1 MISLHLKD
9 GQTIPIDL
17 DDGASEYLTKL
28 SRSDFQEQLTAV
40 TIQLKFATKNG
51 EVATQFSVVRPKG
64 FEEQSW
70 FQVEKVAEQGRV
82 RGGERLDL
90 FIGEIRVSLM
100 AHGSQ
105 PAARISITK
114 LGRRK
119 FNPAESGSER

>member
-9 GQTIPIDL
+9 GQTIPLDL
-17 DDGASEYLTKL
+17 DDGASEFLTKL

-40 TIQLKFATKNG
+40 TVQLKYATKAG
-51 EVATQFSVVRPKG
+51 EFVTQFSIVRPKG
-64 FEEQSW
+64 FEDQPW
-70 FQVEKVAEQGRV
+70 FQVEKVIEQGRV

-119 FNPAESGSER
+119 FNPAESIER